1 MRIQFWHVVVL
12 LLVILLLFGAN
23 RLPDLARSVGRSLK
37 ILKEEV
43 TDLRGDAPAAGGP
56 ATPGPPDAGTGEPPT
71 STSAGE
77 EPGGGGR

>member
-12 LLVILLLFGAN
+12 LLVILVLFGAN

-43 TDLRGDAPAAGGP
+43 TDLRDDAPAAGGQ
-56 ATPGPPDAGTGEPPT
+56 AAQGSTDTGSGEPPT

-77 EPGGGGR
+77 DPGGGGR